1 MLRRTF
7 LKAAPALGML
17 ASCRKSARITLAL
30 DWKPEPE
37 FGGFY
42 SAPYAGH
49 GLDVEVLPGGTGTP
63 TVQMVGAGSVDFGIV
78 SADELILARA
88 RGNDVVALFAVFQ
101 NNPAGIMVHASRHLN
116 SFGEVFREGTLALQ
130 SGLPFARMLE
140 RKYGFSH
147 VRVVPSP
154 GGDITAFLNDP
165 EFAQQCYLTS
175 EPIAAR
181 RKGTAVTVFAISEIG
196 YNPYAT
202 VLATSGEALRRNPA
216 QVKTVVASVREG
228 WRAYL
233 NDPGPA
239 NRNMARSNPTM
250 DADVFAQVAEAQK
263 PLIDTEA
270 TRRDG
275 LGTMSRER
283 WETLIGQL
291 MGLGDIQQT
300 MPAEDCFRVL

>member
-17 ASCRKSARITLAL
+17 ASCGKPARITLAL

-42 SAPYAGH
+42 SAPYAAH
-49 GLDVEVLPGGTGTP
+49 GVDVEVLPGGTGTP

-101 NNPAGIMVHASRHLN
+101 NNPAGIMVHASRHLT
-116 SFGEVFREGTLALQ
+116 SFGEVFREGTVALQ

-140 RKYGFSH
+140 RKYGFSR

-165 EFAQQCYLTS
+165 DFAQQCYLTS

-181 RKGTAVTVFAISEIG
+181 RKGIAVTVFAISEIG

-216 QVKTVVASVREG
+216 RVKAVVAAVREG

-239 NRNMARSNPTM
+239 NRNMARLNPTM
-250 DADVFAQVAEAQK
+250 DAEVFAQVAKAQE
-263 PLIDTEA
+263 PLIDTDT

-275 LGTMSRER
+275 LGTMSQDR

-291 MGLGDIQQT
+291 KELGDIPQT
-300 MPAEDCFRVL
+300 MPAEECFRV